1 MKFSMTA
8 LGLAIAA
15 GALGISSA
23 ASAQYNTPAPAPQGN
38 AAPPADAQPQEQ
50 SKIKVSRGASK
61 AIGELQAT
69 VKANDTAN
77 FAAKVAAAKAVSKTP
92 DDRYAVAA
100 LEYQGAVAAKDNS
113 ARADALEGL
122 IASGKV
128 PAADLPGMY
137 ADLANTYT
145 GLNQAARASAT
156 LQRLIAIDPNNAS
169 AVVVLANQLKAQ
181 GKTAEAVALL
191 RKSIASGGAGGAKP
205 DEKLYKQAVQLAYD
219 AKSPVALE
227 LGRSWVSAYPSANS
241 WHNSIAILRNLNSL
255 DEQALLDALRL
266 ERAAGALTGEGDFHR
281 YAYLAA
287 TKGFPGEA
295 KAVLEEGFAA
305 GKIDRNKAIF
315 RDTLADINPKA
326 AADKAAV
333 SSAAA
338 KGTAAATAKVALAN
352 GDLLYGAGD
361 FAKAAE
367 VYRAALGKSGADANL
382 INLHLGA
389 ALARA
394 GDKAGATAALN
405 AVTGPNAEIAKFWLV
420 YLATR

>member
-1 MKFSMTA
+1 MKSSMTA
-8 LGLAIAA
+8 IGLAFAA
-15 GALGISSA
+15 GAIAVPSL
-23 ASAQYNTPAPAPQGN
+23 ASAQQAKAAAPA
-38 AAPPADAQPQEQ
+38 AAQAPEPP
-50 SKIKVSRGASK
+50 KISISRGASK
-61 AIGELQAT
+61 AIGELQAA
-69 VKANDTAN
+69 VKANDIAN
-77 FAAKVAAAKAVSKTP
+77 LSAKVAAAKAAAKTP

-100 LEYQGAVAAKDNS
+100 LEYQGAVAAKDN
-113 ARADALEGL
+113 AGRADALEGL

-181 GKTAEAVALL
+181 GKTAEAIALL
-191 RKSIASGGAGGAKP
+191 QKSIASRGAGGAKP

-227 LGRSWVSAYPSANS
+227 LGRSWVSAYPSADS
-241 WHNSIAILRNLNSL
+241 WRNSIAILRNLNSL
-255 DEQALLDALRL
+255 DEQELLDALRL
-266 ERAAGALTGEGDFHR
+266 ARATGALTSEGDFHR

-315 RDTLADINPKA
+315 RDTLADVNPRA
-326 AADKAAV
+326 AADKAALGT
-333 SSAAA
+333 AAA
-338 KGTAAATAKVALAN
+338 KGMAAATGKIALAN

-389 ALARA
+389 ALAQS

-405 AVTGPNAEIAKFWLV
+405 AVTGPNADLAKFWLV